1 MFFAISVGK
10 TFDFVFEKG
19 IDIMISSFNIEKL
32 TSLLKD
38 FYTVTQIRITV
49 FDENFHELVSYPE
62 KRADFC
68 ELIRRDE
75 HAYNMCVTCDKES
88 CLQAAKKHDTY
99 IYQCH
104 AGLKE
109 AIMPIYLSNILIGY
123 LFFGHVF
130 SYPDY
135 EIGWNVIHEKCQKYH
150 VDMEA
155 LKQACCKQP
164 IITDDYI
171 LSAANLLNAIANYL
185 CIDRMAT
192 LKYEHLPVQIDNY
205 IQEHLMEDI
214 NVKTICKHFGIGKT
228 QLYEIAKESYGI
240 GIAELIRNQRIER
253 AIHILETAPNAKIQ
267 DVAFQCGFRDYN
279 YFITVFKRHTG
290 MSPKQFAKH

>member
-1 MFFAISVGK
+1 
-10 TFDFVFEKG
+10 
-19 IDIMISSFNIEKL
+19 MISSFNIEKL
-32 TSLLKD
+32 YATLKD
-38 FYTVTQIRITV
+38 FYTITQIRITV

-62 KRADFC
+62 RRADFC
-68 ELIRRDE
+68 ELIRKDPI
-75 HAYNMCVTCDKES
+75 AYNMCVSCDKEA

-135 EIGWNVIHEKCQKYH
+135 EAGWNVISEKCSGYH
-150 VDMEA
+150 IDKNA
-155 LKQACCKQP
+155 LKHSCYKQP

-171 LSAANLLNAIANYL
+171 LSAANLLHAIASYL

-192 LKYEHLPVQIDNY
+192 LKYENLPVQIDNY
-205 IQEHLMEDI
+205 IQEHLTEDI

-240 GIAELIRNQRIER
+240 GIAELIRNQRIEK
-253 AIHILETAPNAKIQ
+253 AIHILETAPNTKIQ
-267 DVAFQCGFRDYN
+267 DVAFECGFRDYN

-290 MSPKQFAKH
+290 MSPKQFAKR